1 MFTESELRTV
11 AIEGYDAMADETE
24 TIPYADMEREVYTP
38 EEAYE
43 LVMNDIKAIYGIDD
57 AV

>member
-1 MFTESELRTV
+1 
-11 AIEGYDAMADETE
+11 MADETE